1 MLFMYIH
8 THPVEKC
15 TIDKPQEN
23 MKMVSNMQEEY
34 KKAGVKVVAMYG
46 APHEHTFYIVL
57 EANDIMALEKA
68 NAPMTLWGTAKLIPV
83 VTMEQLMPK

>member
-23 MKMVSNMQEEY
+23 MKMFEKMQEGY
-34 KKAGVKVVAMYG
+34 KKAGVKLVSMYA
-46 APHEHTFYIVL
+46 APHEHTFYMLL

-83 VTMEQLMPK
+83 TTMDQWMPK